1 MRNKNI
7 LFVFL
12 FSIFIPLNYLNLI
25 SSQLPDFQEALEL
38 RSTSG
43 IPIYLTTFQLW
54 TFNIVSLLCDSIIV
68 AISVGIVGYYI
79 KEMKVYLALLFGLL
93 SRYLILIGLLLY
105 SSGRLS
111 SLLAEVTKRLDLG
124 CIY

>member
-7 LFVFL
+7 IFVFL
-12 FSIFIPLNYLNLI
+12 FTIFISINFLTLI

-38 RSTSG
+38 RTASG

-79 KEMKVYLALLFGLL
+79 
-93 SRYLILIGLLLY
+93 
-105 SSGRLS
+105 
-111 SLLAEVTKRLDLG
+111 
-124 CIY
+124 